1 MNTKLNKIKIF
12 TDKNIADLEMKI
24 NSWFKEN
31 KYIEIVQILQS
42 ETVTNF
48 ESDLINDS
56 FIRTITIC
64 YKDTENPSLAM
75 NESVAPTNA
84 SKKEES
90 SSATGPV
97 ALKKVPKETDGLE
110 FLYEQLKKNS
120 ESDS

>member
-1 MNTKLNKIKIF
+1 M
-12 TDKNIADLEMKI
+12 
-24 NSWFKEN
+24 
-31 KYIEIVQILQS
+31 
-42 ETVTNF
+42 TNF
-48 ESDLINDS
+48 ESDPINYS

-90 SSATGPV
+90 SSATGTV